1 MLWISIITAGLLG
14 VWLASVMTE
23 ETDNCRKSN

>member
-1 MLWISIITAGLLG
+1 MLAISIITAGLLG

-23 ETDNCRKSN
+23 ATENCRRSK